1 MFQLHWGDDV
11 EHTVVHSRGQKR
23 EAGAAMASP
32 RPLKRQNVGS
42 GGGGGGAGGGAGA
55 GAGVVGVGGGGGT
68 IDGDADK
75 VAYNSATLTTA
86 GVGGTID
93 RDADKAAYNAG
104 SGGRTPKKRSAPSE
118 RRSVRVAPS
127 SRTECIMANSASPQT
142 SSALG

>member
-1 MFQLHWGDDV
+1 MFQLHWGDDDV
-11 EHTVVHSRGQKR
+11 DHTVVHSRGQKR

-42 GGGGGGAGGGAGA
+42 GGGGGAGGGAGA
-55 GAGVVGVGGGGGT
+55 GAGVVGVGGGGT

-75 VAYNSATLTTA
+75 VAYNSVTLTTA

-93 RDADKAAYNAG
+93 IDADKAAYNAG
-104 SGGRTPKKRSAPSE
+104 SGGKAPKKRSAPSE

-127 SRTECIMANSASPQT
+127 SRTECIMTNSASPQT
-142 SSALG
+142 SSAPG